1 MQGMSLRGWMKLPLP
16 TSVRGRIIGGFGL
29 LVIIL
34 AVVVAGAASL
44 SRKHQSDLDAVEY
57 HTSIA
62 DLLQDTEIA
71 AATSATYLVGYLN
84 TGDELLLPPLRSAL
98 ATSEENMIAA
108 VALEKTQGHD
118 RVPGLEELENV
129 GSELNSNTHAMV
141 ATAQAGEREQA
152 VTAMQAQNLR
162 YMQWLVGLTRVVDS
176 EQQQVSALKN
186 RAERTGD
193 LAFWLLVLSGATGGA
208 LGLVVSIAIARSVLR
223 PLSSLESTAHAVSG
237 GDLAARADTS
247 GPRELSNLGQ
257 TLNSMLATVQQRTDE
272 LRSANEELRERNRQ
286 FLDARA
292 QAATD
297 ALTGLLNHRAFQERV
312 RDEVSQA
319 EASGEGTSLIM
330 LDIDN
335 FKEVNDSR
343 GHLAGD
349 DVLRGLADLLSQ
361 VAQREDT
368 YRYGGDE
375 FAVLLPHANG
385 TRAAQVAERLR
396 CAVTER
402 THGNG
407 NRITISAGVASFPET
422 AGSPEELIYRADAA
436 MYWAKSEGKD
446 RVGEWHDLTSA
457 SASKAKTPTETER
470 RQRAGTSRVTT
481 ARSR

>member
-1 MQGMSLRGWMKLPLP
+1 MRGMTLRGRTKLPLP

-34 AVVVAGAASL
+34 AVVVADAAWM
-44 SRKHQSDLDAVEY
+44 SREHQSDLDAVEY

-62 DLLQDTEIA
+62 DLLQDTEIE
-71 AATSATYLVGYLN
+71 AATSATYLVGYLY
-84 TGDELLLPPLRSAL
+84 TGDELLLSPLRSAL
-98 ATSEENMIAA
+98 AASEESMVAA

-129 GSELNSNTHAMV
+129 GAELQASNHTMIA
-141 ATAQAGEREQA
+141 AAQAGEREQA
-152 VTAMQAQNLR
+152 LTAMQAQNAR

-176 EQQQVSALKN
+176 EQQQVSALKS

-193 LAFWLLVLSGATGGA
+193 LAFLLLVLSGAAGGA

-223 PLSSLESTAHAVSG
+223 PLSSLESTARAVSG

-286 FLDARA
+286 LQDARA
-292 QAATD
+292 MAATD
-297 ALTGLLNHRAFQERV
+297 GITGLLNHRAFQERV
-312 RDEVSQA
+312 RHEVSQA
-319 EASGEGTSLIM
+319 EASGEDTGLIM

-343 GHLAGD
+343 GHLVGD
-349 DVLRGLADLLSQ
+349 DVLRGLAQILSQ
-361 VAQREDT
+361 VASPEDT

-375 FAVLLPHANG
+375 FAVLLPRTNG
-385 TRAAQVAERLR
+385 TKAAEVAERLR
-396 CAVTER
+396 HAVAER
-402 THGNG
+402 TISNG
-407 NRITISAGVASFPET
+407 NEITISAGVAVFPET
-422 AGSPEELIYRADAA
+422 ANSPEELIYRADAA

-446 RVGEWHDLTSA
+446 QVGEWRDLARASTS
-457 SASKAKTPTETER
+457 KVKMPTETER
-470 RQRAGTSRVTT
+470 RRRAGTSRVLT
-481 ARSR
+481 ARGR